1 MVLSLWF
8 EKNDSHVV
16 GWRGCCLVVVV
27 VMVCANTPATPPT
40 KQRQPLPHKCCT
52 SGMMWRRNAPHARVV
67 LMCALA
73 FCVCGHTTVG
83 RHRAPCY
90 VVRPASRH
98 WHARVCACQQ
108 TESPYRQRLNVERT
122 YRLVR
127 VNVCKEQTNTIT
139 QANHSS
145 GI

>member
-27 VMVCANTPATPPT
+27 VMVCANTPATPPPHK

-73 FCVCGHTTVG
+73 FCVCGVLGHTQQSAG
-83 RHRAPCY
+83 IERHVMLSVQLPGIGT
-90 VVRPASRH
+90 
-98 WHARVCACQQ
+98 RVCVRANKP
-108 TESPYRQRLNVERT
+108 SPLT
-122 YRLVR
+122 DS
-127 VNVCKEQTNTIT
+127 
-139 QANHSS
+139 A
-145 GI
+145 